1 MRKLSMIA
9 ILALFGLLTLLLL
22 WFVIQEILDERA
34 LEQPADAR
42 MLFIGNSFTGNNELD
57 QLAASLASELGPDW
71 DDIFA
76 IRVAPGGYKI
86 IDHLQDIENEAD
98 DPLLRQLLV
107 SGSDAARD
115 WDLIIFQEQ
124 SQIPGFGEQNGERVA
139 SFAAALNLHQYASS
153 NGATVMLFQTWGYA
167 DGDPGN
173 ASIYPGFVAMQGR
186 LEQGT
191 NALAA
196 RMSASGSQVFVI
208 PAGRGFQL
216 VYRDLLND
224 DQNPLAE
231 RSLFRQL
238 YAEDGRHPSLSG
250 SYLAACI
257 IVAAYTGQS
266 VAELDW
272 APRELDEDIAA
283 YLRRVADRVMFGD
296 EFPPLAYPWS

>member
-1 MRKLSMIA
+1 MRKISMIV
-9 ILALFGLLTLLLL
+9 IVSLFGLLTLLLL
-22 WFVIQEILDERA
+22 WFVVQEILDERA

-42 MLFIGNSFTGNNELD
+42 MLFIGNSFVGNNELD
-57 QLAASLASELGPDW
+57 QLAASLASELGPEW

-76 IRVAPGGYKI
+76 ARIAPGGYKI
-86 IDHLQDIENEAD
+86 VNHLQDTENEAD

-115 WDLIIFQEQ
+115 WDLIVIQEQ
-124 SQIPGFGEQNGERVA
+124 SQIPGFGEQNGERVE
-139 SFAAALNLHQYASS
+139 SFAAALKLHQYASS
-153 NGATVMLFQTWGYA
+153 TGATVMLFQTWGYA

-191 NALAA
+191 SALAA

-231 RSLFRQL
+231 GSLFRQL
-238 YAEDGRHPSLSG
+238 YADDGRHPSLSG

-257 IVAAYTGQS
+257 VVAAYTGQS
-266 VAELDW
+266 VADLDW

-283 YLRRVADRVMFGD
+283 YLRRVADRVVFGD